1 LQKAGFPA
9 LLPSFPSLVQGSGF
23 PKFSLFHGEGMN
35 LKTLDLKDNLYV
47 VADDNAAPKF
57 THVEA
62 SLGWSNPAGE
72 DHEALHAL
80 LVGGRQE
87 DGRLRIFLEYQGDAA
102 QLADMCVDVKDALL
116 VERFWCDATA
126 QGTVQQLRVHDGL
139 TWYKSWGEDRLGNE
153 LWDVKEPEK
162 VWRYFRASRPT
173 AAIVPVPDYIRTD
186 IQGGLDRLVRLA
198 HKKQLI
204 INKTCQICQWTLA
217 QIRKDIE
224 KHPIAQALI
233 WLVWR
238 LEDLAEQENRMHSRM
253 EETGELPYPNREI
266 I

>member
-1 LQKAGFPA
+1 MDLKTF
-9 LLPSFPSLVQGSGF
+9 
-23 PKFSLFHGEGMN
+23 N
-35 LKTLDLKDNLYV
+35 LKDGLYIV
-47 VADDNAAPKF
+47 SDDNAALKF
-57 THVEA
+57 THIEA

-80 LVGGRQE
+80 LAGGRQE

-102 QLADMCVDVKDALL
+102 QIADICVDAKDALL
-116 VERFWCDATA
+116 LERFWCDQTA
-126 QGTVQQLRVHDGL
+126 QGTVQQLRQHDGL
-139 TWYKSWGEDRLGNE
+139 TYYKSWGRDNLDNE

-162 VWRYFRASRPT
+162 VWRYFRAARPI

-204 INKTCQICQWTLA
+204 IAKSCQICQWTLA
-217 QIRKDIE
+217 QSRKDIE
-224 KHPIAQALI
+224 KHPVAQALI
-233 WLVWR
+233 WLAWT
-238 LEDLAEQENRMHSRM
+238 LEQDALVATGLRAGRGELQEV
-253 EETGELPYPNREI
+253 ETGDPPYPNREI